1 MTPPTPAASAPADPA
16 TAKLFR
22 TWQIRTLIGTMFG
35 YAAFYFVR
43 KNLSFAM
50 PEMQSDLGISKTDLG
65 IFLTLH
71 GLLYGVSRFV
81 NGMWADRANARYFM
95 VAGLLLSVGANVF
108 FGFSSTVLWLGVA
121 WMINGWVQGMG
132 FPPCCRLMT
141 HWFRPERLASTM
153 SIWNTSHSIGAALA
167 GVACGYFV
175 LLGWRWCFFAPAI
188 LCTVAGGILFLVL
201 RDTPRSVGL
210 PEIAIAGVKA
220 EEQEDRTSAGYKAF
234 VKKQVFLN
242 PFIWYIC
249 LANFFVYILRF
260 AVLDWG
266 PTLLKEMKHFPLQK
280 TGWMVGA
287 FEVSGIVGML
297 IAGWVTD
304 RVFQGRG
311 ARTCVFLHDR
321 GLRLA
326 AGLLATRLHPGP
338 RHRLPRRRRLLHLRP
353 AGADRHHRR
362 QPRHAARV
370 RHRRRLH
377 RPLQLRQHA
386 RDRLGPRL
394 ACPERR
400 LAHRLRG
407 PAPLR
412 RRRYRHVRPRLA
424 RPRPRLP
431 DRVDLITETPD
442 GDHHEIH
449 TQQHAVSDPSLS
461 SAESAARRSRLP
473 APSPLRPGL
482 SCVSCVSW

>member
-1 MTPPTPAASAPADPA
+1 MTPPTPATPADAPDSA

-50 PEMQSDLGISKTDLG
+50 PEMQADLGISKTDLG

-153 SIWNTSHSIGAALA
+153 SIWNTSHSIGAAVA

-188 LCTVAGGILFLVL
+188 LCTIAGGILFLVL

-220 EEQEDRTSAGYKAF
+220 EEQEDRSSAGYKAF
-234 VKKQVFLN
+234 VKQQVFLN

-287 FEVSGIVGML
+287 FEVSGIIGML

-311 ARTCVFLHDR
+311 ARTCVFCMIGACVALLAFWQL
-321 GLRLA
+321 GSTPALATVFLA
-326 AGLLATRLHPGP
+326 AAGFFIYGPQALIGITAANLATR
-338 RHRLPRRRRLLHLRP
+338 RAAATA
-353 AGADRHHRR
+353 AGFTGLFSYAST
-362 QPRHAARV
+362 PV
-370 RHRRRLH
+370 TGWG
-377 RPLQLRQHA
+377 
-386 RDRLGPRL
+386 LGW
-394 ACPERR
+394 
-400 LAHRLRG
+400 LAHNAGWHVAFEALLIFGAVGIAMFILAWRA
-407 PAPLR
+407 PAHG
-412 RRRYRHVRPRLA
+412 YQTKA
-424 RPRPRLP
+424 
-431 DRVDLITETPD
+431 T
-442 GDHHEIH
+442 
-449 TQQHAVSDPSLS
+449 
-461 SAESAARRSRLP
+461 
-473 APSPLRPGL
+473 
-482 SCVSCVSW
+482 